1 MIKEIIEREWEFFQ
15 KVQNIGGRASCQDD
29 FETFNIQRTA
39 QFKVFYQDVL
49 ESYLN
54 DLKYYKNIGRN
65 PVEEKYVRMM
75 ESNDPLN
82 YNKIKKY
89 LVEMDE
95 DQKKLIESIVAIEV
109 TMREEVNE
117 KYPQIASLAR
127 YTYSYEDDI
136 ENTSFETYLSG
147 ELSTYSP
154 HTLYLYGQMILDM
167 VRKKE
172 NMIIK
177 ILENTARA
185 YDYPL
190 K

>member
-65 PVEEKYVRMM
+65 PVEEKYARMM

-82 YNKIKKY
+82 YNKDISFKRNSWLLLRKVNYVKKY
-89 LVEMDE
+89 KNN
-95 DQKKLIESIVAIEV
+95 QW
-109 TMREEVNE
+109 
-117 KYPQIASLAR
+117 
-127 YTYSYEDDI
+127 
-136 ENTSFETYLSG
+136 
-147 ELSTYSP
+147 
-154 HTLYLYGQMILDM
+154 
-167 VRKKE
+167 
-172 NMIIK
+172 
-177 ILENTARA
+177 
-185 YDYPL
+185 
-190 K
+190 